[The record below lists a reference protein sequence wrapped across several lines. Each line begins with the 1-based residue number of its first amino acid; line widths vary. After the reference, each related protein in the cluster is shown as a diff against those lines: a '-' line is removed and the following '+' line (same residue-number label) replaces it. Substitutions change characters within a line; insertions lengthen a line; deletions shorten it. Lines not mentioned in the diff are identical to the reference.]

1 MWADTHSRFRPL
13 EELSLEHVR
22 REVRLGS
29 HFGAEAFD
37 RAFDRFVQ
45 TYNVSPNLA
54 RCSPDVLDRYC
65 TLFEATDEA
74 ARMREVRYRGIPIY
88 AAVLARGIIAFEGE
102 VDEDR
107 MGDW

>member
-1 MWADTHSRFRPL
+1 M
-13 EELSLEHVR
+13 R

-29 HFGAEAFD
+29 QFALEAFEV
-37 RAFDRFVQ
+37 AYERFVQ
-45 TYNVSPNLA
+45 TYNVAPTLA

-65 TLFEATDEA
+65 CLFEGAQDA
-74 ARMREVRYRGIPIY
+74 ARLREVRYRGVPIY
-88 AAVLARGIIAFEGE
+88 AAVMPSGTIAFEGE

>member
-1 MWADTHSRFRPL
+1 M
-13 EELSLEHVR
+13 R

-29 HFGAEAFD
+29 QFGAEAFE

-45 TYNVSPNLA
+45 TYNVPPVLA

-65 TLFEATDEA
+65 ALFETVEA
-74 ARMREVRYRGIPIY
+74 SRMREVHYRGIPIY
-88 AAVLARGIIAFEGE
+88 AAVLPSGIIAFEGE

>member
-1 MWADTHSRFRPL
+1 M
-13 EELSLEHVR
+13 R

-29 HFGAEAFD
+29 QFALEAFEL
-37 RAFDRFVQ
+37 AFERFLQ
-45 TYNVSPNLA
+45 TYNVAPTIA

-65 TLFEATDEA
+65 RLFERTEEA
-74 ARMREVRYRGIPIY
+74 ARIREVRYRGVPIY
-88 AAVLARGIIAFEGE
+88 AAVMAAGTIAFEGE